1 MDAALKND
9 REHGDAANLA
19 RFWKPRH
26 WPAWALW
33 LWMRL
38 NAALPLRVALA
49 IHRPVGKAL
58 YRLAPKMRR
67 VVHRNLEI
75 CFPNLDSA
83 AIERLAKR
91 QFEALAMSIPEC
103 AAAWMGRDV
112 PGRFEIIG
120 VEHLNAAVAR
130 GKGALLYTGHFTPLD
145 ICGAAFKTLVP
156 LYAAMVS
163 RRSSPV
169 LNELQ
174 WRGRARNSHEIIASD
189 SVRSLLKFLKRNGV
203 VWYAPDLAYRDGEL
217 IPFFGEPAMTNIATP
232 KIALMS
238 GATVLPYQY
247 RRIEGSARYQ
257 IRICA
262 PLDAFPSNDAVSDT
276 RRLIPFLEQFIREAP
291 EQYQWI
297 HKRFRWRPP
306 GFPDPYSK
314 KAGR

>member
-1 MDAALKND
+1 
-9 REHGDAANLA
+9 
-19 RFWKPRH
+19 
-26 WPAWALW
+26 
-33 LWMRL
+33 MRL

-67 VVHRNLEI
+67 VVHRNLEM

-83 AIERLAKR
+83 AVETLAKR

-103 AAAWMGRDV
+103 AAAWLGRDE

-120 VEHLNAAVAR
+120 IEHLNAAVAR

-145 ICGAAFKTLVP
+145 ICGAAFKRLVP

-163 RRSSPV
+163 QRSSPV

-174 WRGRARNSHEIIASD
+174 RRGRARNSHEIIASD

-203 VWYAPDLAYRDGEL
+203 VWYAPDLAYREGEL
-217 IPFFGEPAMTNIATP
+217 IPFFGEPAMTNIATS
-232 KIALMS
+232 KIARMS
-238 GATVLPYQY
+238 GAAVLPYQY
-247 RRIEGSARYQ
+247 RRIEGSARYE
-257 IRICA
+257 IHIYA
-262 PLDAFPSNDAVSDT
+262 PLDAFPSDDPVGDT
-276 RRLIPFLEQFIREAP
+276 RRLATFLERFIRDAP

-306 GFPDPYSK
+306 EFPDPYSK
-314 KAGR
+314 GARR

>member
-1 MDAALKND
+1 LDDD
-9 REHGDAANLA
+9 REHAGESASLA

-49 IHRPVGKAL
+49 IHRPLGKAL
-58 YRLAPKMRR
+58 YRLSPKMRR
-67 VVHRNLEI
+67 VVQRNLEI

-83 AIERLAKR
+83 AVEALAKR

-103 AAAWMGRDV
+103 AAAWFGRDV

-120 VEHLNAAVAR
+120 VEHLDAAVAR

-145 ICGAAFKTLVP
+145 ICGAAFKRLVP
-156 LYAAMVS
+156 HYAAMVS
-163 RRSSPV
+163 PRSSPV
-169 LNELQ
+169 IDEMQ
-174 WRGRARNSHEIIASD
+174 RRGRARNSHEIISSD
-189 SVRSLLKFLKRNGV
+189 SVRSLLKSLKRNGV
-203 VWYAPDLAYRDGEL
+203 VWYAPDLAYREGEL
-217 IPFFGEPAMTNIATP
+217 MPFFGEPAMTNIATP
-232 KIALMS
+232 KIARMS

-247 RRIEGSARYQ
+247 RRIEGSARYE
-257 IRICA
+257 IRIYA
-262 PLDAFPSNDAVSDT
+262 PLDAFPSDDSVGDT
-276 RRLIPFLEQFIREAP
+276 RRLATFLEQFIRDAP

-306 GFPDPYSK
+306 ELPDPYSK
-314 KAGR
+314 GSRR